1 MSASIKPIV
10 KTTINRNRTY
20 FGAFEVIAK
29 ILLGSKYLNILKLY
43 ILKEVKLILI
53 LKSKSDQEWRGR

>member
-53 LKSKSDQEWRGR
+53 LKS

>member
-53 LKSKSDQEWRGR
+53 LKSKSDQE